1 MKYFMASLVLGVIL
15 TVIGNL
21 FIDPNDINA
30 VALYVGFSI
39 IACLVYAFKE
49 LIYENKRSI
58 TK

>member
-21 FIDPNDINA
+21 LIDPNDINA

-39 IACLVYAFKE
+39 SAWFLVL
-49 LIYENKRSI
+49 LIVGEKI
-58 TK
+58 EIK